1 MVPTVFFSFLSFL
14 FFLSF
19 LSFFLSQ
26 PLHTAHC
33 NRTRLAGNPQN
44 KRRCSG
50 WWLTYLP
57 LWKIMEFVSWDF
69 LKFPTKWKVIKFMF
83 QITNQI
89 IWTLGMVHCHVWLP
103 EGTSNVIPFRM
114 ITAILLTWDL
124 LPPKSHDYIWKSS
137 SCVDLGDPYQL
148 HPKKN
153 ILQKSSD
160 MFPLGPDTKTQ
171 NYCSFTTSCRSI
183 LFTGWGQE
191 WQDSHQMSFC
201 RSLKTYFV
209 STDLARPTICSK
221 LLLLVRRTRWTRRRW
236 GRTWGW
242 TWGGTLPLNGLS
254 SRSCQQKTMAITVSH
269 VLSYRHQT

>member
-33 NRTRLAGNPQN
+33 NRTWLAGNPQN

-148 HPKKN
+148 HPKKIFFRN
-153 ILQKSSD
+153 LQTCFHWVQIPK
-160 MFPLGPDTKTQ
+160 
-171 NYCSFTTSCRSI
+171 
-183 LFTGWGQE
+183 
-191 WQDSHQMSFC
+191 
-201 RSLKTYFV
+201 LKTIAV
-209 STDLARPTICSK
+209 SQRLADRFYSLVEGRNDRILIKWASADPSK
-221 LLLLVRRTRWTRRRW
+221 LISSAQIWPDPRSVPSCFFLSEELDELEDDEDELEDELEEELFLSM
-236 GRTWGW
+236 GW
-242 TWGGTLPLNGLS
+242 VHGVVNRKPWLS
-254 SRSCQQKTMAITVSH
+254 LYHMF
-269 VLSYRHQT
+269 